1 MSLKITLRPRER
13 MIIGGAVVK
22 NGNIKCELQVDNNV
36 PILRN
41 KDIMRE
47 HDADTPCRRIYFVIQ
62 LMYIDEKNILLHYSS
77 YWELVRGLINAAP
90 SLLFIVDEI
99 SEEIVCGRYYQ
110 ALKLAK
116 KLIEYEQEAISNVL
130 KSDDNL

>member
-47 HDADTPCRRIYFVIQ
+47 NEADTPCRRIYFVIQ

-77 YWELVRGLINAAP
+77 YWELVRSLINAAP
-90 SLLFIVDEI
+90 SLLFIIDEI
-99 SEEIVCGRYYQ
+99 SEEIVSGRYYQ

-116 KLIEYEQEAISNVL
+116 KLIEYEQEAVSNVL